1 MNSQK
6 YKIQALIA
14 EIDEVLSKPAPRLPW
29 TGSLDTVHQRQ
40 LLERVRAYLV
50 SSDSKLTAP
59 KAPARPNVRPQPV
72 PVPKVPLPAPGPSA
86 AEQIMLAVTGEISHL
101 RSSLTGPLQEDIEAL
116 RQEQQ
121 ALIQE
126 IKQLEAK
133 RQQQQSLAQQ
143 QANQQQIIAEFLQ
156 VLTGRLEETLTSD
169 FSQILSSLENQ
180 LLQSISAPY
189 SLGSAPDEQSA
200 IDVTLNRQ
208 TSEEN
213 PLLTP
218 AQRLEQMQ
226 LFQSHA
232 DSLLMSLDSRMA
244 IVFEALQAN
253 LQSYQASLRQELE
266 NMYGL
271 SQQSEAMFAALVN
284 HLAAQLGR
292 EASSYVQQPIDL
304 ANNLETVTPT
314 AADQSP
320 VAPAPSNTAIEHSA
334 AETLTEDSVQEIRTG
349 EFGEQ
354 DRFPYAGTE
363 ISPQFRQ
370 LRRDRDRIQ
379 APGLLPES
387 EDNLFGSTPEI
398 SRNAARFTGGE
409 SENRLTETEE
419 EIEDLYASLFAGE
432 AVPEVELEIESFP
445 VGNNVIETKSEGVEY
460 QEATDQ
466 ETAES
471 LKMTEDLFINLLDE
485 GESLEETLVDEGS
498 DFVRGNSV
506 ESLTLDSADLFEP
519 QVATLP
525 QVSEAPPSTA
535 EVQLE
540 GDDRENLET
549 AQNLSEQFSATETQ
563 SAASPLRTPVE
574 ISPNQPS
581 ATPAVP
587 SAGDVQTGEFD
598 SSSQRLDDGYIQA
611 SPDED
616 LLPVEALE
624 DDLDRALNL
633 DNNTLELL
641 EADLYNLEG
650 LENTSFGRSNF
661 SVANSLDLSASS
673 PEGIPNNPFA
683 EAAEEELGTL
693 EDLFS
698 DVLELSSE
706 DEPFVLENELEDD
719 LFAEEDDS
727 NLTLDEILASLTE
740 TDRPSTDSPPPET
753 AETNELRSSPPES
766 QKKNLI
772 STESKAAVVEGKTD
786 FSELAGT
793 QQQDSAGHSAAGAIA
808 PSPERR
814 NSSWYLGID
823 FGSSGLSAAL
833 VDRTSGQLHPIYWEA
848 SQAEASPADASFR
861 IPSAAVLAETAPGSP
876 GSEVTVKSV
885 GFRPQALAAG
895 EFLLENFKWP
905 LKVGI
910 PYQREAAGMYEPLLQ
925 WSPLQAFSIALP
937 LQAVRALLAT
947 LNPRTQGQ
955 KFAESEEIL
964 DSAMP
969 RANFAGLPV
978 SNLICRA
985 SGLTPETLDAA
996 LLDLQGVILGTPA
1009 GWSDVYMFNLRE
1021 AVLGASLV
1029 ASGSQI
1035 FVVEDAIATL
1045 LAAVTPVKNGM
1056 EAESSAVDSAKGTE
1070 EAAPLTVNAS
1080 SFSGGTL
1087 ILNAGA
1093 ATVELALVELPSNLQ
1108 DLTRA
1113 DFTCQ
1118 SFGFA
1123 GDAFDQDIICQLLA
1137 KNETWGMSIDL
1148 PRPGHPDLPNRYQLQ
1163 QQLQGSVFGLQLLEA
1178 ARQIKVILQHQKSFS
1193 LDIGQQHWDV
1203 KRKDLES
1210 LVLVPFVQQLNRE
1223 LNALLSRAGM
1233 SPAGIN
1239 QAICAG
1245 GMGAWPA
1252 IARWLRQKLPNA
1264 IVVQDQELQGD
1275 RDIFEIH
1282 NSALNSVSQSTNFSQ
1297 KFGRVACGLAS
1308 LALYPHILDLS
1319 QQQYS
1324 DFFLLWELMQVL
1336 GEETLSFQEILQL
1349 LERQGVNTRTCEP
1362 RVLRILEGNL
1372 PAGLVPADEDFMLLV
1387 EESRQNPDWEEILA
1401 EPLFFED
1408 VSRGYRLNLEHASVV
1423 REYLGKLASSSQQK
1437 LLEPLT
1443 LAWDVRTDIYR

>member
-59 KAPARPNVRPQPV
+59 KAAARQNVRPEPV
-72 PVPKVPLPAPGPSA
+72 PVPKVPLPPPGPSA

-101 RSSLTGPLQEDIEAL
+101 RSNLTGPLQEDIEAL

-143 QANQQQIIAEFLQ
+143 QANQQQIIGEFLQ
-156 VLTGRLEETLTSD
+156 VLTARLEETLTSD
-169 FSQILSSLENQ
+169 FSQILNSLENQ

-189 SLGSAPDEQSA
+189 SLGSAPDEESA
-200 IDVTLNRQ
+200 IDVTLHRQ
-208 TSEEN
+208 TSEEH

-271 SQQSEAMFAALVN
+271 NQQSEAMFAALVN

-314 AADQSP
+314 AADRSS
-320 VAPAPSNTAIEHSA
+320 VAPALSNTPIEHSA
-334 AETLTEDSVQEIRTG
+334 PETQTGDSVQSIRTG

-370 LRRDRDRIQ
+370 LRRERDRIQ
-379 APGLLPES
+379 APIMLPEL
-387 EDNLFGSTPEI
+387 EDNLLGSTPET
-398 SRNAARFTGGE
+398 SQNSTLDTGEESDNRFT
-409 SENRLTETEE
+409 ETDE

-432 AVPEVELEIESFP
+432 AVPEVELQVESFP
-445 VGNNVIETKSEGVEY
+445 VENTEIETQTEGLEY
-460 QEATDQ
+460 QATTDR

-471 LKMTEDLFINLLDE
+471 LKMTEDLFVNLLDE
-485 GESLEETLVDEGS
+485 GESLEEILGDEDS
-498 DFVRGNSV
+498 EFVMGNSV

-519 QVATLP
+519 QVAKVP
-525 QVSEAPPSTA
+525 QVSAPPPSTA
-535 EVQLE
+535 EVKID

-549 AQNLSEQFSATETQ
+549 GQNQGEQFD
-563 SAASPLRTPVE
+563 AAMPESPPLPLRTPAE
-574 ISPNQPS
+574 ISPNLPS
-581 ATPAVP
+581 AESHVP
-587 SAGDVQTGEFD
+587 SIGEVQTGE
-598 SSSQRLDDGYIQA
+598 SGTSSQRLDEEYIQA

-616 LLPVEALE
+616 LLPIEELE

-641 EADLYNLEG
+641 EADLYNLEEV
-650 LENTSFGRSNF
+650 ENTSSRRSNF

-673 PEGIPNNPFA
+673 PEGIANNPFA
-683 EAAEEELGTL
+683 EVAEEELGTL

-698 DVLELSSE
+698 DVLELSS
-706 DEPFVLENELEDD
+706 DDQPFVLEDELEDD
-719 LFAEEDDS
+719 LLAEEDDS

-740 TDRPSTDSPPPET
+740 TDRPLTDSPPPET

-772 STESKAAVVEGKTD
+772 STESKAGVVEGKTD
-786 FSELAGT
+786 FSEFAET

-808 PSPERR
+808 PSRQRR

-833 VDRTSGQLHPIYWEA
+833 LDRTSGELHPIYWEA
-848 SQAEASPADASFR
+848 SQAEAWPADASCR
-861 IPSAAVLAETAPGSP
+861 IPSAAVLTQTSPGSP

-885 GFRPQALAAG
+885 GFRPQALPAG
-895 EFLLENFKWP
+895 EFLLENFKLP

-925 WSPLQAFSIALP
+925 WDPLQAFSIALP
-937 LQAVRALLAT
+937 LQCVRALLAT
-947 LNPRTQGQ
+947 LNPSLRGQ
-955 KFAESEEIL
+955 KFAESGEIL
-964 DSAMP
+964 DSAP

-1009 GWSDVYMFNLRE
+1009 GWSDVYRFNLRE

-1045 LAAVTPVKNGM
+1045 LAAVTPVKNRM
-1056 EAESSAVDSAKGTE
+1056 EVESSAVDSAKGTE

-1113 DFTCQ
+1113 DFTCH
-1118 SFGFA
+1118 SFDAA

-1148 PRPGHPDLPNRYQLQ
+1148 PRPGHPDLPSRYQLQ
-1163 QQLQGSVFGLQLLEA
+1163 QRLQGSAFGLQLLEA
-1178 ARQIKVILQHQKSFS
+1178 ARQIKVILQHQKSFA

-1203 KRKDLES
+1203 KRKDVES

-1282 NSALNSVSQSTNFSQ
+1282 NSALNSVSQSTNSQ
-1297 KFGRVACGLAS
+1297 KIGRVACGLAS
-1308 LALYPHILDLS
+1308 LALYPHILDVS

-1324 DFFLLWELMQVL
+1324 DFFLLWELMKVL
-1336 GEETLSFQEILQL
+1336 GGETLSFQEILQL
-1349 LERQGVNTRTCEP
+1349 LEGQGVNTRTCEP
-1362 RVLRILEGNL
+1362 RILRILEGNL
-1372 PAGLVPADEDFMLLV
+1372 PAGLVPAEEDFMLLA
-1387 EESRQNPDWEEILA
+1387 EESRQNPDWEEIWA

-1408 VSRGYRLNLEHASVV
+1408 VSRGYRLNLEHAFVV
-1423 REYLGKLASSSQQK
+1423 RKYLGKLASSSQQK

>member
-101 RSSLTGPLQEDIEAL
+101 RSSLTGPLQENIEAL

-143 QANQQQIIAEFLQ
+143 QANQQQIITEFLQ
-156 VLTGRLEETLTSD
+156 VLTARLEETLTSD

-180 LLQSISAPY
+180 LLQSSAVPY
-189 SLGSAPDEQSA
+189 SLGSAQSEA
-200 IDVTLNRQ
+200 SALEVTLNRQ
-208 TSEEN
+208 TSEEQ

-218 AQRLEQMQ
+218 AQRFEQMQ
-226 LFQSHA
+226 LVQSRA

-271 SQQSEAMFAALVN
+271 SQQSEAMFAAFLN
-284 HLAAQLGR
+284 HLASQLGR

-304 ANNLETVTPT
+304 ANNLETVTPN
-314 AADQSP
+314 AADRSP
-320 VAPAPSNTAIEHSA
+320 VAPALSNT
-334 AETLTEDSVQEIRTG
+334 AETLTGDSVQSNRTG

-379 APGLLPES
+379 APILLPEL
-387 EDNLFGSTPEI
+387 EDNLLGSTPET
-398 SRNAARFTGGE
+398 SRNANRFPGGE
-409 SENRLTETEE
+409 SENTLTETDE

-432 AVPEVELEIESFP
+432 AVPEVELQVESFP
-445 VGNNVIETKSEGVEY
+445 VENTVIETQSEGVEY
-460 QEATDQ
+460 QAATEK
-466 ETAES
+466 ETADS
-471 LKMTEDLFINLLDE
+471 LKMTEDLFVNLLDE
-485 GESLEETLVDEGS
+485 GESLEEILVDDGS
-498 DFVRGNSV
+498 DFVMGNYV

-519 QVATLP
+519 QVTTVP
-525 QVSEAPPSTA
+525 QVSEPPASTA
-535 EVQLE
+535 EVQLDA
-540 GDDRENLET
+540 DDRENRET
-549 AQNLSEQFSATETQ
+549 GQNQGEQLG
-563 SAASPLRTPVE
+563 AAMPESPPLPLRTPVE
-574 ISPNQPS
+574 ISPHRPS
-581 ATPAVP
+581 ATPAVT
-587 SAGDVQTGEFD
+587 SVGDFQTGEFD

-611 SPDED
+611 SADED
-616 LLPVEALE
+616 LLPVEELE

-641 EADLYNLEG
+641 ETDLYNLEG
-650 LENTSFGRSNF
+650 LGNSSFGRSN
-661 SVANSLDLSASS
+661 SSATNSLDLSASS
-673 PEGIPNNPFA
+673 PEGIANNPFA

-698 DVLELSSE
+698 DVLELSSD
-706 DEPFVLENELEDD
+706 DEPFVLEDELEDD
-719 LFAEEDDS
+719 LLAEEEDS

-740 TDRPSTDSPPPET
+740 TDRPLTDSPPPET

-772 STESKAAVVEGKTD
+772 STESKAGVVEGKTD
-786 FSELAGT
+786 VSEFAET
-793 QQQDSAGHSAAGAIA
+793 QQQESAGHSAAGAIA
-808 PSPERR
+808 PSPERQ

-833 VDRTSGQLHPIYWEA
+833 LDRTRGELHPIYWEA
-848 SQAEASPADASFR
+848 SQAEAWAADASCR
-861 IPSAAVLAETAPGSP
+861 IPSAAVLANTAPGSP

-885 GFRPQALAAG
+885 GFRPQALPAE
-895 EFLLENFKWP
+895 EFLLENFKLP

-937 LQAVRALLAT
+937 LQCVRALLAT
-947 LNPRTQGQ
+947 LNPSLRGQ
-955 KFAESEEIL
+955 KLFDGEGEVL
-964 DSAMP
+964 DSAP
-969 RANFAGLPV
+969 RAICAGLPV

-985 SGLTPETLDAA
+985 SGLTPQTLDAA

-1029 ASGSQI
+1029 ASSSQI

-1056 EAESSAVDSAKGTE
+1056 EVESSAVDSAKGGE

-1113 DFTCQ
+1113 DFTCH
-1118 SFGFA
+1118 SFAFA

-1148 PRPGHPDLPNRYQLQ
+1148 PRPGHPDLPSRYQLQ
-1163 QQLQGSVFGLQLLEA
+1163 QQLQGSAFGLQLLDA
-1178 ARQIKVILQHQKSFS
+1178 ARQIKVILQHQKSFA
-1193 LDIGQQHWDV
+1193 LDIGQHHWDV

-1275 RDIFEIH
+1275 RDIFKIH
-1282 NSALNSVSQSTNFSQ
+1282 NSALNSVSQSTNSQ
-1297 KFGRVACGLAS
+1297 KIGRVACGLAS
-1308 LALYPHILDLS
+1308 LALYPHILDVS

-1324 DFFLLWELMQVL
+1324 DFFLLWELMKVL
-1336 GEETLSFQEILQL
+1336 GGETLNFQEILQL

-1362 RVLRILEGNL
+1362 RILRILEGNL
-1372 PAGLVPADEDFMLLV
+1372 PAGLVPAEEDFMLLA

-1408 VSRGYRLNLEHASVV
+1408 VSRGYRLNLEHAFVV
-1423 REYLGKLASSSQQK
+1423 RKYLGKLASSSQQK